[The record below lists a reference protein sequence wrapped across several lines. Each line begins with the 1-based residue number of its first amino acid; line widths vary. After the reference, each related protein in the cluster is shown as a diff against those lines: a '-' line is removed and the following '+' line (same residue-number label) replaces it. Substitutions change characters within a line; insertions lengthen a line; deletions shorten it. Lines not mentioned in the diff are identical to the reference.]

1 MTEKSKFKRN
11 GLESEITESENYL
24 FCICS
29 GGRTVFTLGCYCRY
43 ILKSHLEKKPIWS
56 LLQFMAVAL
65 DIRQSVTFLLR
76 LKLTNYSNIS
86 LVASCFNQ

>member
-24 FCICS
+24 FCICR

-43 ILKSHLEKKPIWS
+43 ILKSHLEKNQYGHFFSAWLLPLISGNLS
-56 LLQFMAVAL
+56 L
-65 DIRQSVTFLLR
+65 
-76 LKLTNYSNIS
+76 
-86 LVASCFNQ
+86 SCSD